1 MWDYEFQERNMAKKL
16 VIKTFGKKGFL
27 ALFLGLSPERLSLL
41 WKIRKFQPESIYE
54 LAEKTGK
61 KQPYL
66 QKEVSFLATKGLI
79 KLTKHK
85 QGGRSKIKPEL
96 QYQVLCFELDLLNE

>member
-1 MWDYEFQERNMAKKL
+1 MAKKL
-16 VIKTFGKKGFL
+16 VIKTSGKKNFL
-27 ALFLGLSPERLSLL
+27 ALFGGLSPERLELL
-41 WKIRKFQPESIYE
+41 WTIRKFQPESIYE
-54 LAEKTGK
+54 LTAITGK

-66 QKEVSFLATKGLI
+66 QKEVRFLAKKGFL
-79 KLTKHK
+79 KLKKYK

>member
-1 MWDYEFQERNMAKKL
+1 MAKKL
-16 VIKTFGKKGFL
+16 VIKTSGKKDFL
-27 ALFLGLSPERLSLL
+27 ALFGGLSPERLDLL

-54 LAEKTGK
+54 LASITGK

-66 QKEVSFLATKGLI
+66 QKEVRFLADKGLL
-79 KLTKHK
+79 KLKKHK

-96 QYQVLCFELDLLNE
+96 QYQVLCLELDLLNE